1 MFVGL
6 SYQEIIRTIHKM
18 EAEHL
23 DQLKN
28 PKPATDLDYFRN
40 GLFVLRELKKRVKE
54 EVMKKYRK

>member
-1 MFVGL
+1 
-6 SYQEIIRTIHKM
+6 M